1 MSAEWSDEL
10 DELTEAELDARLSQ
24 TDDEQLGPQLR
35 LLLQP
40 PADLTERVSQ
50 RVADSM
56 LTEDLAMTI
65 TSLLGLGFT
74 TEAYLLGLTPEE
86 PDDE

>member
-10 DELTEAELDARLSQ
+10 DDLTEAQLDAQLAL
-24 TDDEQLGPQLR
+24 TDEQLGQQLR

-40 PADLTERVSQ
+40 PADLTDRVSQ

-56 LTEDLAMTI
+56 LTEELAMTI
-65 TSLLGLGFT
+65 SSLLGLGFT
-74 TEAYLLGLTPEE
+74 TGAHLMGLTPEE
-86 PDDE
+86 PTDE

>member
-10 DELTEAELDARLSQ
+10 DDLTEAELDAQLAQ
-24 TDDEQLGPQLR
+24 TTDEQLGPQLR

-56 LTEDLAMTI
+56 LTEELAMTI
-65 TSLLGLGFT
+65 TSLLGLGFATEAHLMGLT
-74 TEAYLLGLTPEE
+74 TEE
-86 PDDE
+86 PTDE